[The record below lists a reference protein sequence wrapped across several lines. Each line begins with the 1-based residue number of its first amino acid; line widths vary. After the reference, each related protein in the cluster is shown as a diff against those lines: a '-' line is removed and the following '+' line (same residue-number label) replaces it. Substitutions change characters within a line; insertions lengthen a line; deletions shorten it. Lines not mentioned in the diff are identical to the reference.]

1 MFFANRFTV
10 TDNAV
15 LPLLLYGC
23 RFPGSDAAYDALT
36 ECCDVRLLAEAIVFT
51 STAPSAANA
60 IFNVSNGDVFR
71 WNEVRGGCACSRL

>member
-1 MFFANRFTV
+1 V
-10 TDNAV
+10 E
-15 LPLLLYGC
+15 LPLLQNGC

-51 STAPSAANA
+51 STNPAAANA

-71 WNEVRGGCACSRL
+71 WNEVRLHLRYNTCKRSLHLAGSSHP